1 MSDRPEGALDM
12 TPPLMYYS
20 VAWVWLEYLT
30 RGQDEAEKA
39 MTKCLALAKS
49 TTKQTGA
56 CSTGDVSATAND
68 NVSLGGT
75 LAGEFVYRR

>member
-1 MSDRPEGALDM
+1 M
-12 TPPLMYYS
+12 TPPLLYYA

-30 RGQDEAEKA
+30 RGQNEAEKA
-39 MTKCLALAKS
+39 MTKCLTLANS

-56 CSTGDVSATAND
+56 CSTDGFSATANE

-75 LAGEFVYRR
+75 LAGEAVYRR